1 VIQFWRREQSSLRH
15 LWRREQSSLHH
26 QKERRVCT
34 VTRLE
39 EILEFNRQ
47 FVEGK
52 EYEQYQTSKFPDK
65 KLVILSCMDT
75 RLTDLLPRAMNLKN
89 GDAKFVKN
97 AGAVVSHPFGSIMRS
112 ILVAVYDLG
121 ADEICVIGH
130 YGCGM
135 SSINP
140 EETIQKMSNRGIS
153 QETIHT
159 LEYAGV
165 DLHAWLQRIE
175 SIPDSVRESVEM
187 IRNHPLIPNSV
198 RVHGLV
204 IDPDTGK
211 LDVVVDGYE
220 QE

>member
-1 VIQFWRREQSSLRH
+1 MN
-15 LWRREQSSLHH
+15 
-26 QKERRVCT
+26 
-34 VTRLE
+34 RLE
-39 EILEFNRQ
+39 EILAFNRR
-47 FVEGK
+47 FVENR
-52 EYEQYQTSKFPDK
+52 EYEQYQTSKFPKK

-75 RLTDLLPRAMNLKN
+75 RLSDLLPRAMNLKN
-89 GDAKFVKN
+89 GDAKFIKN

-121 ADEICVIGH
+121 ADEVCVIGH

-140 EETIQKMSNRGIS
+140 DETIKKMVHSGIS
-153 QETIHT
+153 NEVIDT

-165 DLHAWLQRIE
+165 DLNSWLQRIE
-175 SIPDSVRESVEM
+175 SIPDSVRESVHM
-187 IRNHPLIPNSV
+187 IKNHPLMPKWL

-204 IDPDTGK
+204 IDPETGK
-211 LDVVVDGYE
+211 LDVIVNGYE

>member
-1 VIQFWRREQSSLRH
+1 M
-15 LWRREQSSLHH
+15 
-26 QKERRVCT
+26 
-34 VTRLE
+34 TRLE
-39 EILEFNRQ
+39 EILEFNQ
-47 FVEGK
+47 KFVEHK
-52 EYEQYQTSKFPDK
+52 EYEPYQTSKFPDK

-112 ILVAVYDLG
+112 IIVAIYDLG

-130 YGCGM
+130 HGCGM

-140 EETIQKMSNRGIS
+140 EATIQKMNTRGIS
-153 QETIHT
+153 QETIRT
-159 LEYAGV
+159 IEYAGV
-165 DLHAWLQRIE
+165 DLHTWLQRIE
-175 SIPDSVRESVEM
+175 SIPDSVRESVDM
-187 IRNHPLIPNSV
+187 IRNHPLIPKTV

-211 LDVVVDGYE
+211 LDVVVNGYE
-220 QE
+220 TE

>member
-1 VIQFWRREQSSLRH
+1 MN
-15 LWRREQSSLHH
+15 
-26 QKERRVCT
+26 
-34 VTRLE
+34 RLE
-39 EILEFNRQ
+39 EILEFNQR
-47 FVEGK
+47 FVENR
-52 EYEQYQTSKFPDK
+52 EYEPYQTSKFPDK

-75 RLTDLLPRAMNLKN
+75 RLSELLPRAMNLKN

-121 ADEICVIGH
+121 AEEVCVIGH
-130 YGCGM
+130 HGCGM

-140 EETIQKMSNRGIS
+140 DETIKKMVNSGIS
-153 QETIHT
+153 DEVIDT

-165 DLHAWLQRIE
+165 DLHAWFQRIE
-175 SIPDSVRESVEM
+175 SIPDSVRESVNM
-187 IRNHPLIPNSV
+187 IKSHPLIPKLLK
-198 RVHGLV
+198 VHGLV

-211 LDVVVDGYE
+211 LDLVVNGYE